1 MALWQAQDNAA
12 VETSATVRMAVTA
25 LRQAQDAAIDRPGGM
40 AEAEEEKA
48 V

>member
-1 MALWQAQDNAA
+1 MALRQAQDNAA
-12 VETSATVRMAVTA
+12 VETGTMVHIAVTA
-25 LRQAQDAAIDRPGGM
+25 LRRAQDAAINRPGGV